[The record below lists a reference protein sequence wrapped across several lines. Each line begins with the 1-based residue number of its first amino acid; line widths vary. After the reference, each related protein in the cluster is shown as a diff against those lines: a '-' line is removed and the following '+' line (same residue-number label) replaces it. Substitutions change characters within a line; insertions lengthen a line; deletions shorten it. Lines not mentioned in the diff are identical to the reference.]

1 MPPGSPASVNTRFV
15 HFDLGKDV
23 PTGIAGY
30 YTPEREVRLIYRG
43 REVLYV
49 TGQAV
54 LEASCCGTGRWRYA
68 TITGYVERWHSASE
82 MGRPVSEVQPIDDE
96 RERTEIRKIIEDRES
111 AERLDAQQVRP
122 GSGVV
127 TGAWERDREPN
138 YGAPLGAASS
148 IVIKPCPATG

>member
-15 HFDLGKDV
+15 HFDLGEDV

-30 YTPEREVRLIYRG
+30 YTPEREVRLSYRG

-49 TGQAV
+49 VGQAV
-54 LEASCCGTGRWRYA
+54 LEASCCGTGKWRYA
-68 TITGYVERWHSASE
+68 TIAGYVERWHSASE

-111 AERLDAQQVRP
+111 ADLIQF
-122 GSGVV
+122 G
-127 TGAWERDREPN
+127 
-138 YGAPLGAASS
+138 
-148 IVIKPCPATG
+148 